1 MANIFGKFTITNFYG
16 DCSYIHVSIMIMILC
31 HVLQRLIFVSIDDCK
46 QTQFFII
53 IISRSLRTFDQSDA
67 SSHQVT
73 SSESMEIYIT
83 DLIIAMYIE
92 YGGV

>member
-1 MANIFGKFTITNFYG
+1 MLGNNPLRAVIPLCITSALSA
-16 DCSYIHVSIMIMILC
+16 DVI
-31 HVLQRLIFVSIDDCK
+31 
-46 QTQFFII
+46 T
-53 IISRSLRTFDQSDA
+53 ISRSLRTFDQSDA

-73 SSESMEIYIT
+73 SSESMEIYII